1 MTGADHTER
10 RTDIMHES
18 NVDVFT
24 KPDSSAPIDT
34 AQLVLDSPHAAT
46 AAKFE
51 RPSETEILRQLQ
63 QLEVS
68 LSIFDRSSK
77 ERMSLQGNHPTL
89 GLLVEPHEDLK
100 NAVVVTQMMSGT
112 TAAKIPR
119 WRRRYL
125 NSIIQEIEGQQ
136 VTTPQDVTT
145 LIRDARLARKQRI
158 KVTFGGPQR
167 SSRTSDEI
175 PQLHFDQL
183 NVIAHHLHALRTG
196 EDQWNQKDNIRRTGI
211 FDALETTTHT
221 HGPLSRRRQ
230 LNRRSSKDSQHR
242 SVLARSCKHRR
253 HGLDGANR
261 NGDSFRNMTHRKC
274 LEHRARALLTEI
286 PSYYRGSGRT
296 STK

>member
-10 RTDIMHES
+10 RTDIMHEP

-34 AQLVLDSPHAAT
+34 TQLVLDSVDPPYTAT

-77 ERMSLQGNHPTL
+77 ERISLRGNHPTL

-119 WRRRYL
+119 WRSRYR

-145 LIRDARLARKQRI
+145 LIRDARLARKQHI
-158 KVTFGGPQR
+158 EVTFGRPQR
-167 SSRTSDEI
+167 SFGIRHS
-175 PQLHFDQL
+175 
-183 NVIAHHLHALRTG
+183 ALCY
-196 EDQWNQKDNIRRTGI
+196 DVS
-211 FDALETTTHT
+211 AV
-221 HGPLSRRRQ
+221 S
-230 LNRRSSKDSQHR
+230 
-242 SVLARSCKHRR
+242 
-253 HGLDGANR
+253 
-261 NGDSFRNMTHRKC
+261 
-274 LEHRARALLTEI
+274 
-286 PSYYRGSGRT
+286 
-296 STK
+296 